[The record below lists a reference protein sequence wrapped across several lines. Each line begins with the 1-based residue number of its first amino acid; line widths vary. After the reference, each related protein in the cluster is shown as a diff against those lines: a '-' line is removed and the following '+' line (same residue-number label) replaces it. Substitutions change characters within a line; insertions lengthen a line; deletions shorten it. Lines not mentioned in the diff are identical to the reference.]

1 MSGSII
7 LEYDCEEIQAA
18 MAVSLLRLK
27 NANNL
32 TYKAIGKIIER
43 EPQSVQQY
51 ICSDTEMPAT
61 CWLKLVA
68 HWPELQDRL
77 EYNLHAAEKDF
88 LARQQTLS
96 LTMPRPEEMAA

>member
-1 MSGSII
+1 MGASII
-7 LEYDCEEIQAA
+7 LEYDCAEIQAA
-18 MAVSLLRLK
+18 MAVALLRLK

-32 TYKAIGKIIER
+32 TYKQIGKVIER

-61 CWLKLVA
+61 CWMKLVA
-68 HWPELQDRL
+68 QWPELNDRL

-88 LARQQTLS
+88 LASQGRLNLQA
-96 LTMPRPEEMAA
+96 PAPETRAA